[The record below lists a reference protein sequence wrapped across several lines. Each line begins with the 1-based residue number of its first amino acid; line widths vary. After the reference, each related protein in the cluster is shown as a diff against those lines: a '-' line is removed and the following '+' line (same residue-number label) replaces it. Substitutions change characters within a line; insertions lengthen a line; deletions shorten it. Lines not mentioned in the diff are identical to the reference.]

1 MLLLCLGDFFE
12 DRRGRTGGGVF
23 MEEVSTI
30 LEPLG
35 GSGGPRGDVGT
46 SLLGLDPPV
55 EEASQT

>member
-1 MLLLCLGDFFE
+1 MFI
-12 DRRGRTGGGVF
+12 
-23 MEEVSTI
+23 EEVSTI